1 MKNEIILFEN
11 QDIKLE
17 VNMHNE
23 TVWLTQQQMEKL
35 FDVKHA
41 TISEHI
47 SNIFKEGELDENTS
61 VGISDKSSGGRKSKI
76 YNLEVIISVGY
87 RVKSKNV

>member
-1 MKNEIILFEN
+1 M
-11 QDIKLE
+11 
-17 VNMHNE
+17 E
-23 TVWLTQQQMEKL
+23 TL

-47 SNIFKEGELDENTS
+47 KNIFKEGELDEKTS

-76 YNLEVIISVGY
+76 YNLDIIISVGY
-87 RVKSKNV
+87 RVKSKICVQCMHNGSYDDEPTTVDLICTNMLKKMGMN